1 MHDRSAAE
9 EEGRQTIKIG
19 AKFTNENYDSPDR
32 ANDLA
37 LLKLDIPAI

>member
-37 LLKLDIPAI
+37 LLKLDIPVI